1 MNRIYTL
8 FFLLMLTLSLS
19 AQQDT
24 KAKNIL
30 DKTVEKYNQSKG
42 ISVIFGGSQS
52 GKLLLK
58 GEKFQ
63 LTTQDVT
70 TWFDGQ
76 TQWSYLKQNE
86 EVNISTPTPE
96 ELRAINPYAWLSL
109 YKQGF
114 NYRYSGVKT
123 REGKQGHEI
132 VLTPQTK
139 QDIQS
144 ITLLIGS
151 DYEPIY
157 IGILPTEGQMQ
168 EFIVHNYRTQLNLN
182 DNAFRFDK
190 SKYFPCALRRY
201 SAGWTVNNNY

>member
-24 KAKNIL
+24 KAKDIL

-190 SKYFPCALRRY
+190 SKYPNAEIIDMR
-201 SAGWTVNNNY
+201 

>member
-24 KAKNIL
+24 KAKDIL

-190 SKYFPCALRRY
+190 NKYPNAEIIDMR
-201 SAGWTVNNNY
+201 

>member
-24 KAKNIL
+24 KAKDIL
-30 DKTVEKYNQSKG
+30 DKTVEKYSQSKG

-190 SKYFPCALRRY
+190 SKYPNAEIIDMR
-201 SAGWTVNNNY
+201 

>member
-76 TQWSYLKQNE
+76 TQWSYLIQNE

-190 SKYFPCALRRY
+190 SKYPNAEIIDIL
-201 SAGWTVNNNY
+201 

>member
-24 KAKNIL
+24 KAKDIL

-114 NYRYSGVKT
+114 NYRYSGIKT

-190 SKYFPCALRRY
+190 NKYPNAEIIDMR
-201 SAGWTVNNNY
+201 

>member
-24 KAKNIL
+24 KAKDIL

-76 TQWSYLKQNE
+76 TQWSYLRQNE

-190 SKYFPCALRRY
+190 NKYPNAEIIDMR
-201 SAGWTVNNNY
+201 

>member
-190 SKYFPCALRRY
+190 SKYPNAEIIDMR
-201 SAGWTVNNNY
+201 

>member
-8 FFLLMLTLSLS
+8 FFLLMLTLSLL

-190 SKYFPCALRRY
+190 SKYPNAEIIDMR
-201 SAGWTVNNNY
+201 

>member
-76 TQWSYLKQNE
+76 TQWSYLIQNE

-190 SKYFPCALRRY
+190 SKYPNAEIIDMR
-201 SAGWTVNNNY
+201 

>member
-30 DKTVEKYNQSKG
+30 DKMVEKYNQSKG

-190 SKYFPCALRRY
+190 SKYPNAEIIDMR
-201 SAGWTVNNNY
+201 

>member
-114 NYRYSGVKT
+114 NYRYLGVKT

-190 SKYFPCALRRY
+190 SKYPNAEIIDMR
-201 SAGWTVNNNY
+201 

>member
-30 DKTVEKYNQSKG
+30 DKMVEKYNQSKG

-76 TQWSYLKQNE
+76 TQWSYLIQNE

-190 SKYFPCALRRY
+190 SKYPNAEIIDMR
-201 SAGWTVNNNY
+201 

>member
-24 KAKNIL
+24 KAKDIL

-190 SKYFPCALRRY
+190 SK
-201 SAGWTVNNNY
+201 

>member
-1 MNRIYTL
+1 MNRL

-190 SKYFPCALRRY
+190 SKYPNAEIIDMR
-201 SAGWTVNNNY
+201 

>member
-1 MNRIYTL
+1 MNKMNRIYTL

-24 KAKNIL
+24 KAKDIL

-190 SKYFPCALRRY
+190 SKYPNAEIIDMR
-201 SAGWTVNNNY
+201 

>member
-144 ITLLIGS
+144 ITLLIDS

-190 SKYFPCALRRY
+190 SKYPNAEIIDMR
-201 SAGWTVNNNY
+201 

>member
-1 MNRIYTL
+1 MNKMNRIYTL

-190 SKYFPCALRRY
+190 SKYPNAEIIDMR
-201 SAGWTVNNNY
+201 

>member
-24 KAKNIL
+24 KAKDIL

-52 GKLLLK
+52 GKLLLN

-76 TQWSYLKQNE
+76 TQWSYLRQNE

-190 SKYFPCALRRY
+190 SKYPNAEIIDMR
-201 SAGWTVNNNY
+201 

>member
-30 DKTVEKYNQSKG
+30 NKTVEKYNQSKG

-76 TQWSYLKQNE
+76 TQWSYLIQNE

-190 SKYFPCALRRY
+190 SKYPNAEIIDMR
-201 SAGWTVNNNY
+201 

>member
-157 IGILPTEGQMQ
+157 IGILPTEGQIQ

-190 SKYFPCALRRY
+190 SKYPNAEIIDMR
-201 SAGWTVNNNY
+201 

>member
-52 GKLLLK
+52 GKILLK

-190 SKYFPCALRRY
+190 SKYPNAEIIDMR
-201 SAGWTVNNNY
+201 

>member
-24 KAKNIL
+24 KAKDIL

-123 REGKQGHEI
+123 REGKQSHEI

-190 SKYFPCALRRY
+190 SKYPNAEIIDMR
-201 SAGWTVNNNY
+201 

>member
-190 SKYFPCALRRY
+190 SKYPNAEIIDIR
-201 SAGWTVNNNY
+201 

>member
-8 FFLLMLTLSLS
+8 FFLLMLALSLS

-190 SKYFPCALRRY
+190 SKYPNAEIIDMR
-201 SAGWTVNNNY
+201 

>member
-114 NYRYSGVKT
+114 NYRYSGIKT

-190 SKYFPCALRRY
+190 SKYPNAEIIDMR
-201 SAGWTVNNNY
+201 

>member
-8 FFLLMLTLSLS
+8 FFLLMLTLFLS

-24 KAKNIL
+24 KAKDIL

-190 SKYFPCALRRY
+190 SKYPNAEIIDMR
-201 SAGWTVNNNY
+201 

>member
-139 QDIQS
+139 QQDIQS

-190 SKYFPCALRRY
+190 SKYPNAEIIDMR
-201 SAGWTVNNNY
+201 

>member
-168 EFIVHNYRTQLNLN
+168 KFIVHNYRTQLNLN

-190 SKYFPCALRRY
+190 SKYPNAEIIDMR
-201 SAGWTVNNNY
+201 

>member
-52 GKLLLK
+52 GKILLK

-76 TQWSYLKQNE
+76 TQWSYLIQNE

-190 SKYFPCALRRY
+190 SKYPNAEIIDMR
-201 SAGWTVNNNY
+201 

>member
-30 DKTVEKYNQSKG
+30 DKTVKKYNQSKG

-190 SKYFPCALRRY
+190 SKYPNTEIIDMR
-201 SAGWTVNNNY
+201 

>member
-24 KAKNIL
+24 KAKDIL
-30 DKTVEKYNQSKG
+30 DKTVEKCNQSKG

-96 ELRAINPYAWLSL
+96 ELRAINPYTWLSL

-190 SKYFPCALRRY
+190 SKYPNAEIIDMR
-201 SAGWTVNNNY
+201 

>member
-114 NYRYSGVKT
+114 YYRYSGVKT

-190 SKYFPCALRRY
+190 SKYPNAEIIDMR
-201 SAGWTVNNNY
+201 

>member
-24 KAKNIL
+24 KAKDIL

-132 VLTPQTK
+132 VLTTQTK

-190 SKYFPCALRRY
+190 NKYPNAEIIDMR
-201 SAGWTVNNNY
+201 

>member
-24 KAKNIL
+24 KAKDIL
-30 DKTVEKYNQSKG
+30 DKTVEKYSQSKG

-190 SKYFPCALRRY
+190 NKYPNAEIIDMR
-201 SAGWTVNNNY
+201 

>member
-168 EFIVHNYRTQLNLN
+168 EFIVHNYRIQLNLN

-190 SKYFPCALRRY
+190 SKYPNAEIIDMR
-201 SAGWTVNNNY
+201 

>member
-24 KAKNIL
+24 KAKDIL

-63 LTTQDVT
+63 LITQDVT

-190 SKYFPCALRRY
+190 SKYPNAEIIDMR
-201 SAGWTVNNNY
+201 

>member
-86 EVNISTPTPE
+86 EVNISTPTSE

-190 SKYFPCALRRY
+190 SKYPNAEIIDMR
-201 SAGWTVNNNY
+201 

>member
-144 ITLLIGS
+144 ITLLIDS

-190 SKYFPCALRRY
+190 SRY
-201 SAGWTVNNNY
+201 PNAEIIDMR

>member
-24 KAKNIL
+24 KAKDIL

-76 TQWSYLKQNE
+76 TQWSYLIQNE

-190 SKYFPCALRRY
+190 SKYPNAEIIDMR
-201 SAGWTVNNNY
+201 

>member
-42 ISVIFGGSQS
+42 INVIFGGSQS

-86 EVNISTPTPE
+86 EVNISTPTSE

-190 SKYFPCALRRY
+190 SKYPNAEIIDMR
-201 SAGWTVNNNY
+201 